1 MLTRMFNDLAYL
13 TRNVANDYSDYYN
26 YYKEYSEVT
35 VKDNVL
41 TTKVLMPNTVKEDIK
56 ITLTDK
62 LLKVFKNDRL
72 AHYLDIDKYKIN
84 RDKCSSRYE
93 GEMLYINLP
102 LVVEEEYVIK
112 IE

>member
-1 MLTRMFNDLAYL
+1 MPTKEKYYMLARVFNDLAYL
-13 TRNVANDYSDYYN
+13 TNYS
-26 YYKEYSEVT
+26 YYKEFSEVT

-41 TTKVLMPNTVKEDIK
+41 VAKVLMPNTVKEDIK
-56 ITLTDK
+56 VTLTDK
-62 LLKVFKNDRL
+62 LLKVFKEQKL
-72 AHYLDIDKYKIN
+72 AYYLDIDKYKIN
-84 RDKCSSRYE
+84 KNKCNCKYE